1 MTERDYKEDV
11 EQAVAQT
18 MSITQLTQ
26 ILTIASKHTTLDMLS
41 NAEYDQQLTLGL
53 VDLAKRG
60 DEAEMIA
67 YRDRFDLPTTDVHVR
82 SLLIKE
88 LVK

>member
-18 MSITQLTQ
+18 MSITQMTQ

-41 NAEYDQQLTLGL
+41 NEEYDQQLTLGL

-67 YRDRFDLPTTDVHVR
+67 YRNRFDLPTTDVRVR